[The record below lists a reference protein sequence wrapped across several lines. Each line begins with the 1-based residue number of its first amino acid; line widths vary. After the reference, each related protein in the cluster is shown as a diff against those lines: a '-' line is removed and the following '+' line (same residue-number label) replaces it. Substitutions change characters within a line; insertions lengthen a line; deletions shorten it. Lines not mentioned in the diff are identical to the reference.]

1 MRSNVSLRR
10 YLMNQ
15 VTQVKSEFRK
25 ERWKQLI
32 KECQSSGMTVRDWCA
47 QNGIKEQTYYRNLQ
61 KLRQE
66 ICDSLPVITEKAEK
80 PAVFKKLEVI
90 TPVPDTKAAVIIRLP
105 QATLEINDGASQETI
120 QAVLLALQSLC

>member
-1 MRSNVSLRR
+1 
-10 YLMNQ
+10 MNQ